1 MRSRDAVL
9 VCLNQRIERLSVTGI
24 VQETYFVAC
33 EVSMALFCMPNTH
46 ASWSRKVSHVKIVH
60 KLT

>member
-9 VCLNQRIERLSVTGI
+9 VCLNQRIERLSVTAI

-33 EVSMALFCMPNTH
+33 MGCLACDPDHEKAKPLEHS
-46 ASWSRKVSHVKIVH
+46 I
-60 KLT
+60 